1 MNGMAPNTGIGSGGS
16 AWNERMKLIRFR
28 RKRENL
34 RFWNEFKLIPR
45 WVIGLVIFLYLV
57 AQGIA
62 LTVNLDLFHV
72 QANHQI
78 FPLELQNNPALASVA
93 LAGIVTVMSL
103 TFAIII
109 FLAVYVN
116 QDAKRRGMNSAVWTL
131 VVLIL
136 MPGYLVLGFIIYML
150 MREPLPY
157 PCPKCSTTVGAKF
170 NFCPNC
176 KTNLHPACPQCK
188 QEIAETDRYCP
199 YCAYELGQHRE
210 SAPLPG
216 TESFQ
221 RPAEG

>member
-1 MNGMAPNTGIGSGGS
+1 MNGTPANSIAASGAS
-16 AWNERMKLIRFR
+16 AWNERMRLIRFR

-45 WVIGLVIFLYLV
+45 WVKGTLIFLFLIAQTLGVLINLDVFRQGNPMFPPELDGHPVLASFAVAGIISGVSLVI
-57 AQGIA
+57 
-62 LTVNLDLFHV
+62 
-72 QANHQI
+72 
-78 FPLELQNNPALASVA
+78 AS
-93 LAGIVTVMSL
+93 
-103 TFAIII
+103 II
-109 FLAVYVN
+109 FMAVYVN

-136 MPGYLVLGFIIYML
+136 MPGYLVLGFIIYLL

-199 YCAYELGQHRE
+199 YCAYELGQPQPE
-210 SAPLPG
+210 ASVAG
-216 TESFQ
+216 
-221 RPAEG
+221 

>member
-1 MNGMAPNTGIGSGGS
+1 MNGTPQNSIAGSGAS
-16 AWNERMKLIRFR
+16 AWNERMRLIRFR

-45 WVIGLVIFLYLV
+45 WVIGLVILLYMV
-57 AQGIA
+57 AQAIA
-62 LTVNLDLFHV
+62 VTVNLDLFHV
-72 QANHQI
+72 QPEHQI
-78 FPLELQNNPALASVA
+78 FPPELQGNPILASVA
-93 LAGIVTVMSL
+93 LAGIITGAALVIAS
-103 TFAIII
+103 II
-109 FLAVYVN
+109 FMGVYVN

-136 MPGYLVLGFIIYML
+136 MPGYLVLGFIIYLL

-199 YCAYELGQHRE
+199 YCAYELGQPQE
-210 SAPLPG
+210 NVPLQ
-216 TESFQ
+216 SV
-221 RPAEG
+221 

>member
-1 MNGMAPNTGIGSGGS
+1 MNGMAPNSGIGSS

-34 RFWNEFKLIPR
+34 RFWNEFKLIPG
-45 WVIGLVIFLYLV
+45 WLIGMVVFLYLV

-62 LTVNLDLFHV
+62 AVINLDVLH
-72 QANHQI
+72 HGRQI
-78 FPLELQNNPALASVA
+78 FPPELKDNPVLASFA
-93 LAGIVTVMSL
+93 LAGIVTAISL
-103 TFAIII
+103 SFATII
-109 FLAVYVN
+109 FMAVYVN

-131 VVLIL
+131 VVVIL

-176 KTNLHPACPQCK
+176 KCNLHPACPQCK
-188 QEIAETDRYCP
+188 QEIAETDRFCP
-199 YCAYELGQHRE
+199 YCAYELGQQQQPE
-210 SAPLPG
+210 TSITG
-216 TESFQ
+216 
-221 RPAEG
+221 

>member
-1 MNGMAPNTGIGSGGS
+1 MNGTPPNSIAGSGAS

-45 WVIGLVIFLYLV
+45 WVITLVVFLYLI

-62 LTVNLDLFHV
+62 AVINLDVFHV
-72 QANHQI
+72 QPDHQI
-78 FPLELQNNPALASVA
+78 FPLELHNNPALASVA
-93 LAGIVTVMSL
+93 LAGIVTVMSVM
-103 TFAIII
+103 FAIII

-199 YCAYELGQHRE
+199 YCAYELSQPQPEPSITG
-210 SAPLPG
+210 
-216 TESFQ
+216 
-221 RPAEG
+221 